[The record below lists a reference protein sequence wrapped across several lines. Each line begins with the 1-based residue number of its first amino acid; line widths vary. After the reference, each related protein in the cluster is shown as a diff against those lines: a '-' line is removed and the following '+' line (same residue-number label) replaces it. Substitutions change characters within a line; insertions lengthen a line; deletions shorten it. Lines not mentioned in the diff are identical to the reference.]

1 MSVDE
6 EIKKILDEIDK
17 TPSNKATQGHLGKLK
32 AKLAKLEEEK
42 DLRKKKRSGTS
53 TISYAVKKAGD
64 ATAVLVGFPSVGKST
79 LINKL
84 TNAMSKVA
92 AYDFTTLDIIP
103 GMLEYNGA
111 KIQILD
117 IPGII
122 EDASF
127 GKGFGKKVLSVAR
140 NANLILLVVDAARKP
155 RLQINIL
162 KKELHNIGVRFN
174 QIKPDVIIETK
185 PYGGVTINCAMKLTK
200 ISEDMIKA
208 IMDEYNLH
216 NADILIKSDITPEEL
231 IDAISANRIYLPL
244 IIVANKVDTVANVE
258 AVRKEINE
266 DCVLGNARVPKSSLS
281 ADEVIFISADKEIGL
296 EDLKKKMFEN
306 LGIIRINLKQPG
318 KPADMKQP
326 LIMKR
331 GSTVIGVCE
340 HIHKDLAKNF
350 LAAHIWGKSVK
361 FAGQQVGAKHV
372 VFDGDIVEI
381 LMRK

>member
-1 MSVDE
+1 MSVDD
-6 EIKKILDEIDK
+6 EIQKILDEIDK

-32 AKLAKLEEEK
+32 AKLAKLEDEK
-42 DLRKKKRSGTS
+42 DMRKKKRSGTS

-79 LINKL
+79 LINKV
-84 TNAMSKVA
+84 TNAESKVA
-92 AYDFTTLDIIP
+92 AYEFTTLDIIP

-140 NANLILLVVDAARKP
+140 NANLILLVVDAAIKP
-155 RLQINIL
+155 RLQIDIL
-162 KKELHNIGVRFN
+162 KKELQNIGIRFN
-174 QIKPDVIIETK
+174 QKKPDVLIETK

-200 ISEDMIKA
+200 ISEDMIIA
-208 IMDEYNLH
+208 IMNEYNLR

-231 IDAISANRIYLPL
+231 IDVITANRIYLPL
-244 IIVANKVDTVANVE
+244 VIVANKVDAVE
-258 AVRKEINE
+258 NIESVRKEIGE
-266 DCVLGNARVPKSSLS
+266 DCV
-281 ADEVIFISADKEIGL
+281 FISADKGIGL
-296 EDLKKKMFEN
+296 EELKKKMFEN

-326 LIMKR
+326 LILRKN
-331 GSTVIGVCE
+331 STVMGVCE

-350 LAAHIWGKSVK
+350 LVAHIWGKSVK
-361 FAGQQVGAKHV
+361 FAGQQVGAKHI

-381 LMRK
+381 VMRK

>member
-1 MSVDE
+1 MSVDD
-6 EIKKILDEIDK
+6 EIQKLLDEIDK

-32 AKLAKLEEEK
+32 AKLAKLQEEK
-42 DLRKKKRSGTS
+42 DMRKKKRSGTS
-53 TISYAVKKAGD
+53 TISYAVKKTGD

-79 LINKL
+79 LINKI
-84 TNAMSKVA
+84 TNADSKVA
-92 AYDFTTLDIIP
+92 AYEFTTLDIIP

-111 KIQILD
+111 RIQILD

-155 RLQINIL
+155 KLQIDIL

-174 QIKPDVIIETK
+174 QKKPDVLIETR
-185 PYGGVTINCAMKLTK
+185 PYGGIAINCALKLTK
-200 ISEDMIKA
+200 ISEDMIKS
-208 IMDEYNLH
+208 IMGEYGLH

-231 IDAISANRIYLPL
+231 IDIITANRIYIPL
-244 IIVANKVDTVANVE
+244 IIVANKVD
-258 AVRKEINE
+258 AVSDISEVKKTIGE
-266 DCVLGNARVPKSSLS
+266 DCV
-281 ADEVIFISADKEIGL
+281 FISADKLIGL
-296 EDLKKKMFEN
+296 EELKRKMFEN

-326 LIMKR
+326 LIMRKE
-331 GSTVIGVCE
+331 STVMDVCE

-361 FAGQQVGAKHV
+361 FAGQQVGAKHIV
-372 VFDGDIVEI
+372 QDADIVEI
-381 LMRK
+381 MMKK

>member
-1 MSVDE
+1 MSVDD

-32 AKLAKLEEEK
+32 AKLAKLQEEK
-42 DLRKKKRSGTS
+42 DMRKKKKSGTS

-84 TNAMSKVA
+84 TNAESKVA
-92 AYDFTTLDIIP
+92 AYEFTTLDIIP
-103 GMLEYNGA
+103 GMLEYGGA

-140 NANLILLVVDAARKP
+140 GANLILLVVDAARKP
-155 RLQINIL
+155 SLQIDIL
-162 KKELHNIGVRFN
+162 KKELHNIGIRMN
-174 QIKPDVIIETK
+174 QKKPDVLIETR
-185 PYGGVTINCAMKLTK
+185 PYGGIAINCAMKLTK

-208 IMDEYNLH
+208 IMNEYNLH

-231 IDAISANRIYLPL
+231 IDSITANRIYLPL
-244 IIVANKVDTVANVE
+244 VIVANKLDAVENLE
-258 AVRKEINE
+258 AVKKEIGE
-266 DCVLGNARVPKSSLS
+266 DCV
-281 ADEVIFISADKEIGL
+281 FISADREIGL
-296 EDLKKKMFEN
+296 EELKKKIFEN
-306 LGIIRINLKQPG
+306 LGIMRIYLKQPG

-326 LIMKR
+326 LIMKK

-340 HIHKDLAKNF
+340 HIHKELVKNF

-361 FAGQQVGAKHV
+361 FGGQQVGAKHV
-372 VFDGDIVEI
+372 VSDGDIVEI
-381 LMRK
+381 MMRK